1 MADAI
6 MTIETVGNEVSLS
19 LSNVAI
25 TMRLSEATLAQ
36 AHQEIADDPD
46 TSAPGWAG
54 QLARF
59 VTGSVEKLLR
69 SSIEYPLAD
78 ITAITDESGTITFH
92 YRSQRILTFEDV
104 MIGVPGKRKQALA
117 AFNPADAQAFVA
129 KAHEVMGR

>member
-6 MTIETVGNEVSLS
+6 MTIHTTGGEVALS
-19 LSNVAI
+19 LSSVAI

-36 AHQEIADDPD
+36 AHQEIQDDPD
-46 TSAPGWAG
+46 VSAGGWAG
-54 QLARF
+54 NLARF

-78 ITAITDESGTITFH
+78 IASIADDNGAITFS

-104 MIGVPGKRKQALA
+104 MIGVPGKRTQALA
-117 AFNPADAQAFVA
+117 SFPPADAQAFVA
-129 KAHEVMGR
+129 KARELMAR

>member
-6 MTIETVGNEVSLS
+6 MTIHTTGDEVALS

-36 AHQEIADDPD
+36 AHQEIMDDPD
-46 TSAPGWAG
+46 VSGGGWAG
-54 QLARF
+54 NLARF

-78 ITAITDESGTITFH
+78 IASIADDNGTITFT

-104 MIGVPGKRKQALA
+104 MIGVPGKRTQALA
-117 AFNPADAQAFVA
+117 SFAPSDARTFV
-129 KAHEVMGR
+129 GRARELMAR

>member
-6 MTIETVGNEVSLS
+6 MTIHTTGDEVALS
-19 LSNVAI
+19 LSSVAI

-36 AHQEIADDPD
+36 AHQEIADEPD
-46 TSAPGWAG
+46 ISSPGWAG
-54 QLARF
+54 ALARF

-78 ITAITDESGTITFH
+78 LTSIADDNGTITFT

-104 MIGVPGKRKQALA
+104 MIGVPGKRTQALA
-117 AFNPADAQAFVA
+117 SFAPADAQSFVG
-129 KAHEVMGR
+129 KARELMAR

>member
-36 AHQEIADDPD
+36 AHQEIEDDPD
-46 TSAPGWAG
+46 VSAGGWAG
-54 QLARF
+54 NLARF

-78 ITAITDESGTITFH
+78 ITAISDDNGTITFH

-104 MIGVPGKRKQALA
+104 MIGVPGKRKQALSS
-117 AFNPADAQAFVA
+117 FSPTDAQAFVA
-129 KAHEVMGR
+129 RARELMAR